1 MTNQKIDLFQLFTL
15 TFFLTITTFSITIQN
30 IIKQSGS
37 DTIISITIGTII
49 SLGIFYLILLL
60 RKNLS
65 LKKLKNSL
73 FTIIILS
80 ISYLYLLLK
89 TTTFIKENF
98 LINGNFYS
106 IIILLFI
113 TNLITSKKSYKEIS
127 SLSLL
132 LFFIYIPLFIIN
144 IIGSIK
150 TLDINYLTPPFIN
163 NLTNILIGS
172 LLFSIDITLPLL
184 LLLFIPY
191 QEINHK
197 KRQNHYLMT
206 AFLLGILS
214 IIISYLILYFS
225 SSITIIKSY
234 NYPFMLVINSLKD
247 TLTIGRF
254 TYIISYYLLFPLLIT
269 LSLILT
275 TIKHLIQNK
284 YIPKSLNSSSVSLK
298 D

>member
-284 YIPKSLNSSSVSLK
+284 YIPKSLNSSSESLK

>member
-15 TFFLTITTFSITIQN
+15 TFFLTITSFSITIQN

-37 DTIISITIGTII
+37 DTIISIAIGTII

-60 RKNLS
+60 RQKQA
-65 LKKLKNSL
+65 LKKLKSSL
-73 FTIIILS
+73 LTIIILS

-197 KRQNHYLMT
+197 KRQNHYLTT

-254 TYIISYYLLFPLLIT
+254 TYIISYYLLFSLLIT

-284 YIPKSLNSSSVSLK
+284 YIPKFLNSSSVSLK

>member
-254 TYIISYYLLFPLLIT
+254 TYIISYYLLFSLLIT

-284 YIPKSLNSSSVSLK
+284 YIPKSLNSSSESLK

>member
-254 TYIISYYLLFPLLIT
+254 TYIISYYLLFSILIT

-284 YIPKSLNSSSVSLK
+284 YIPKSLNSSSESLK

>member
-98 LINGNFYS
+98 LINGNIYS
-106 IIILLFI
+106 IIILLII
-113 TNLITSKKSYKEIS
+113 TNLITSKKS
-127 SLSLL
+127 LH
-132 LFFIYIPLFIIN
+132 
-144 IIGSIK
+144 
-150 TLDINYLTPPFIN
+150 
-163 NLTNILIGS
+163 
-172 LLFSIDITLPLL
+172 FSIDITLPLL

-254 TYIISYYLLFPLLIT
+254 TYIISYYLLFSLLIT

-284 YIPKSLNSSSVSLK
+284 YIPKSLNSSSESLK